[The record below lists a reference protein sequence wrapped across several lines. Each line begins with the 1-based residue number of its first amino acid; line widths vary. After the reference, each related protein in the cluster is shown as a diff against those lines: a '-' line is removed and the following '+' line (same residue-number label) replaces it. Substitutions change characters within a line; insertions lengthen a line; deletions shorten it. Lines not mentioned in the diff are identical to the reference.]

1 MSGDRGVVVGYD
13 GSPASGAA
21 VRWAAV
27 AARLRGVP
35 LTVAHA
41 WDMYAAAGPM
51 AVPVGDLVAAAE
63 KVVAEGADHARE
75 ETGEVRAVIGRGGP
89 TPVLLEAAADAELI
103 VVGTRG
109 RGGFAGLVL
118 GSTAVELASHAS
130 VPVVVVRD
138 HPPAGRRPDGPVVVG
153 VDGSAASLE
162 AVALAFTEADL
173 RGAELVAVAAWPAEV
188 ETGPAPLLDA
198 GSLREFAA
206 ERLDRLVAPLRDKYP
221 GVRVRTEVVP
231 GRPRE
236 VLLAAAAEA
245 RLVVVGSRGHGGF
258 RGLLLGS
265 VSHALLHHADAPV
278 AVAHAPRDDG

>member
-13 GSPASGAA
+13 GSPAGEAA

-27 AARLRGVP
+27 EARLRGVP

-41 WDMYAAAGPM
+41 WDLYGAAGPM
-51 AVPVGDLVAAAE
+51 AVPIGDLVAAAE

-75 ETGEVRAVIGRGGP
+75 ETGEVRAVIGRGGA
-89 TPVLLEAAADAELI
+89 TSVLLEAADGAELI

-130 VPVVVVRD
+130 VPVVVVRER
-138 HPPAGRRPDGPVVVG
+138 HAEGRPDGPVVVG

-162 AVALAFTEADL
+162 AIALAFTEADL

-188 ETGPAPLLDA
+188 EIGPAPLLDT

-221 GVRVRTEVVP
+221 GVRVRTEVVT

-236 VLLAAAAEA
+236 VLLGAAADA
-245 RLVVVGSRGHGGF
+245 RLVVVGSRGRGGF

-278 AVAHAPRDDG
+278 AVAHAPRGAE

>member
-1 MSGDRGVVVGYD
+1 MSGERGVVVGYD
-13 GSPASGAA
+13 GSPASEAA
-21 VRWAAV
+21 VRWAAA

-41 WDMYAAAGPM
+41 WDVYGAAGPL
-51 AVPVGDLVAAAE
+51 AIPVGDLVAAAE
-63 KVVAEGADHARE
+63 QVVGEGADHARE
-75 ETGEVRAVIGRGGP
+75 TAGEVRAVIGRGGP
-89 TPVLLEAAADAELI
+89 TPVLLEAAAEAELV

-130 VPVVVVRD
+130 APVVVVRD
-138 HPPAGRRPDGPVVVG
+138 RPAEETRSGGPVVVG

-162 AVALAFTEADL
+162 ALALAFTEADL
-173 RGAELVAVAAWPAEV
+173 RGADLVAVTAWPAEPEIGTV
-188 ETGPAPLLDA
+188 PLLDA

-206 ERLDRLVAPLRDKYP
+206 ERLDRLAEPLRDKYP
-221 GVRVRTEVVP
+221 GVRVRTEVVT
-231 GRPRE
+231 GSPRE
-236 VLLAAAAEA
+236 VLLGAAEDA
-245 RLVVVGSRGHGGF
+245 RLIVVGSRGHGGF

-278 AVAHAPRDDG
+278 AVAHAPRDAG

>member
-13 GSPASGAA
+13 GSPASEAA
-21 VRWAAV
+21 VRWAA
-27 AARLRGVP
+27 AEARLRGVP

-41 WDMYAAAGPM
+41 WDLYGAASPM
-51 AVPVGDLVAAAE
+51 AVPIGDLVAAAE

-75 ETGEVRAVIGRGGP
+75 ETGEVRAVIGRGGA
-89 TPVLLEAAADAELI
+89 TSVLMEAAGGAELI

-130 VPVVVVRD
+130 VPVVVVRER
-138 HPPAGRRPDGPVVVG
+138 HAEGRPDGPVVVG

-162 AVALAFTEADL
+162 AIALAFTEADL

-188 ETGPAPLLDA
+188 EIGPAPLLDT

-221 GVRVRTEVVP
+221 GVRVRTEVVT

-236 VLLAAAAEA
+236 VLLDAAADA
-245 RLVVVGSRGHGGF
+245 RLVVVGSRGRGGF

-278 AVAHAPRDDG
+278 AVAHAPRDAE